1 MRAQTAEPE
10 LVCGGPCATRAS
22 RLEAP
27 YFVVARG
34 EKAPPLPPPQHGGA
48 RLPTLAAR
56 VRRNG
61 QMSAESGPYCSE
73 GRDAHSP
80 VGPADQ
86 VGRA

>member
-1 MRAQTAEPE
+1 MRALTAELE
-10 LVCGGPCATRAS
+10 HIRGGPCATRAS
-22 RLEAP
+22 RLKAA

-61 QMSAESGPYCSE
+61 SMSAE
-73 GRDAHSP
+73 
-80 VGPADQ
+80 VGT
-86 VGRA
+86 